1 MESFEGNLTKSLNR
15 INFMFQNQ
23 KITTECINNYE
34 GLKLL
39 GESFGPF
46 EKGKKYKLKLFS
58 AIPFIINNI
67 LEIPQEEKC
76 DSVDVQRYA
85 ISERDNQKLIQTE
98 DTYFLNKIK
107 VFKQFLLDDISK
119 RNKPQINLD
128 RYNSF
133 SSSIIDNRL
142 LKLLKLAKA
151 DLTLDDERRMTN
163 SEKLLYEKFF
173 NFIKEWRNFFLS

>member
-1 MESFEGNLTKSLNR
+1 MENFEGHLTKSLNR

-23 KITTECINNYE
+23 KITTECIKNYE

-39 GESFGPF
+39 GESFGPY

-67 LEIPQEEKC
+67 LEILQEDKC

-98 DTYFLNKIK
+98 DLFFLNKIK
-107 VFKQFLLDDISK
+107 VFKQFMLDEISK

-133 SSSIIDNRL
+133 SSSIVDNRL

-151 DLTLDDERRMTN
+151 ELSLDDERRMTN

-173 NFIKEWRNFFLS
+173 NLIKEWRYFFLS